1 MSEQHFVTQA
11 KFEIARILTKW
22 IEDNCEGS
30 VEVKPTDIY
39 TVWLSKVLQNNKGLF
54 STDLIDDVYFEVT
67 YNGSK
72 NELYID
78 QYHKIQ
84 NICLQGDEL

>member
-1 MSEQHFVTQA
+1 MSEQNFVTQA

-39 TVWLSKVLQNNKGLF
+39 TVWLAKVLQNNKGLF
-54 STDLIDDVYFEVT
+54 SLDIVNSHYFEVT
-67 YNGSK
+67 YNGDK
-72 NELYID
+72 NEFYID
-78 QYHKIQ
+78 HYTKAS
-84 NICLQGDEL
+84 NTCLKGE